1 MSHSTHTPAAS
12 GGWRFHEDGSLPP
25 AGPEWVFVF
34 GSNLAGRHG
43 AGAALVAL
51 ERYGAVRGVGE
62 GLQGRSYGIATKGA
76 RLDVLD
82 LNRIASG
89 IARFIED
96 ARAMPERLFF
106 VTRVGCGLAGYQDR
120 QIAPLFRAAPGNCS
134 FPATWHAFLTH
145 TRAES
150 GGEQCES

>member
-1 MSHSTHTPAAS
+1 MGERTSASAATGGRTAPT
-12 GGWRFHEDGSLPP
+12 GGWRFHDDGSLPP
-25 AGPEWVFVF
+25 AGAEWVFVF

-51 ERYGAVRGVGE
+51 KRYGAVRGIGE
-62 GLQGRSYGIATKGA
+62 GLQGRSYAIATKGF
-76 RLDVLD
+76 RLEVLD

-89 IARFIED
+89 VDRFVAD
-96 ARAMPERLFF
+96 ASAMPERLFF

-134 FPATWHAFLTH
+134 FPEPWRPFLKH
-145 TRAES
+145 TT
-150 GGEQCES
+150 